1 MSKHRNTRDQKGDG
15 RKSDDLRREE
25 APVLP
30 PYDTLVR
37 RRRIYTF
44 LMWLLAVLALFFAWA
59 AFGMMMRIGFLPVFD
74 LGYSWFDSHVFVFF
88 GVLAH

>member
-1 MSKHRNTRDQKGDG
+1 MSKRRSTHDQRGDG
-15 RKSDDLRREE
+15 RKSDDRRGKE
-25 APVLP
+25 APALP
-30 PYDTLVR
+30 PHDTLVR

-88 GVLAH
+88 GILAH